1 MLYRQN
7 LPKFLLGFAPLAH
20 PLLTSPPCID
30 LPLPFPLLQL
40 GTGDLQD
47 RMIPTEVPLALESEA
62 GQLVRAMQVHCGAQ
76 HTLALVQLHGQHQVR
91 SVGGNNYGELG
102 LGDRVERHRFHP
114 IPGLQVGTLRG
125 RWGMGGWCV
134 RELPELP
141 CCIAVGCFVC
151 VWQGFLCWV
160 TQNPKPPRS

>member
-114 IPGLQVGTLRG
+114 IPSPPTPTRAHTYTHTQRHTTPARSHP
-125 RWGMGGWCV
+125 RHATT
-134 RELPELP
+134 
-141 CCIAVGCFVC
+141 IA
-151 VWQGFLCWV
+151 
-160 TQNPKPPRS
+160 PRVI